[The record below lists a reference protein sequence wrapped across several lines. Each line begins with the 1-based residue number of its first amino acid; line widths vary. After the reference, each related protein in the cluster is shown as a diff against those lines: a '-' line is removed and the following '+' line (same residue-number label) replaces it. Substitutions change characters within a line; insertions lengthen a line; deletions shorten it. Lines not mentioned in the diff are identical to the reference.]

1 MRGFFKN
8 VSSEIRSNMPSAGQ
22 EAAKTFK
29 GAFDKAASDTGKGA
43 VNQITDTLGKSIPRL
58 RNEAAAAGKALS
70 AATDEAARSAGA
82 LIAAREREE
91 SAATALAAAEKQLAS
106 ARSSG
111 SAERVSR
118 AERAHEAALKASAAA
133 NKEADSAAASHSRA
147 LGKVEQATREADAAT
162 DALKAA
168 TDASAREARES
179 ATGLR
184 GLIARLRETASA
196 ADDVEDSTRGMGK
209 GLSGISLS
217 LRSMVGPAVGLAAV
231 IGVGGFAGEVIAAS
245 DATDKFKSTL
255 NFAGLDAGV
264 IDKLTQSTKAYADAT
279 VYDLADIQSITA
291 QLAANGVAD
300 YDRLAEAAGN
310 LNAVAGGTAETYGS
324 VGMVLTQTAGQGKL
338 TTENWNQLADAIP
351 GASGKLQEALLQAGA
366 YTGNFREAME
376 KGEISAEEFN
386 AAILSLGFEEA
397 AVEAARSTS
406 TIEGAAGNLQATIV
420 SGFQGLLDEIKPSVT
435 GLLGWLSE
443 AIGAGF
449 DWIPEHTDEIKAM
462 AAAIATAAVAWGAF
476 SILTSV
482 RAWLDGLTLSQKLLN
497 LAMKANPVGI
507 IITLIAALVGGLVL
521 LYNKN
526 EDFRLKVQELGK
538 TVVAVWQEHI
548 WPAISTVW
556 DWVTGTLIPGFQS
569 VWNIL
574 ANGDF
579 DGNLFGLEEDSGFV
593 DFLFTVRDAAIAV
606 WDWISGTLIPGIQ
619 SVWNILANGDFD
631 GNLFGLEEDSGFVDF
646 LFTVRDAAIQVWDW
660 VSGTLIP
667 GVQSFWNDVLSP
679 IITTVGAA
687 VVEAWTQYIWP
698 ALQAAWSWVSGTL
711 IPGVQSFWNDVLS
724 PIITT
729 VGAAVVEAWTQYIWP
744 ALQAAWSWIS
754 GTLIPGVQAFWAAN
768 IKPVVD
774 QVVRII
780 VEAWT
785 QYIWPALQAAWSWI
799 SGTLIPLV
807 QQVWREYVQPIVSAI
822 GTLIKATWESII
834 APTLSALWAF
844 ITGVLAPV
852 IQWLW
857 NNIVGPSFRAMGA
870 LIGWTW
876 DYAIKPA
883 LSALWAF
890 ITNFVA
896 PTISWLW
903 NNIVSPAFSGIK
915 TIITTAVNFLVETV
929 FPKIKSTIETIGN
942 GFTTFKETATKA
954 FNAVKAAAAK
964 PINFVI
970 RTVYTSGI
978 KKAFD
983 TIAEKVGLSL
993 RLPSVSA
1000 IPGYASGG
1008 QWKTMTPGYTPGKD
1022 IYTFY
1027 SPDGGGA
1034 LRLSGGEGIIRPDSL
1049 RALGGK
1055 RWLDAVNASRG
1066 RGLANVGDVGRGA
1079 VAFAE
1084 GGIWGRL
1091 KEGFDSAVAWVG
1103 STAEAVGEIFS
1114 DPIGAITNLVAKPAN
1129 ALLATMGGDFW
1140 SQTIK
1145 TLPGKWLS
1153 SIKEWFKKG
1162 TETAGGA
1169 AGGPATGL
1177 VGAARKA
1184 IGVPYV
1190 WGGSSIPPG
1199 LDCSGLVYWAARQLG
1214 WGWPRLTAA
1223 GYQSAAQPVSGRAPG
1238 DLLFWGHPAWH
1249 VAIASTPGRMV
1260 ESPRPGLSVRE
1271 TAIWGSPT
1279 VGRYGARK
1287 YDSGGVL
1294 PPGVTAAVNLTR
1306 RPEAILT
1313 GPQWDS
1319 VSRLADRGADLAT
1332 ALDGLELA
1340 LRLDNGEQLDAHI
1353 EVVADTVAR
1362 RRARLAGRGR

>member
-1 MRGFFKN
+1 MAGYQAGNVFVDVVPSMRGFFKN

-29 GAFDKAASDTGKGA
+29 GAFDKAASDTGKGV

-70 AATDEAARSAGA
+70 AATDEAARSGGA
-82 LIAAREREE
+82 LLSAREKEE

-118 AERAHEAALKASAAA
+118 AERAHEAALRASAAA

-196 ADDVEDSTRGMGK
+196 ADDVEDSTLAMGK
-209 GLSGISLS
+209 GLGGVSLS
-217 LRSMVGPAVGLAAV
+217 LRSLVGPAVGLAAA

-255 NFAGLDAGV
+255 NFAGLDASV

-449 DWIPEHTDEIKAM
+449 AWIPEHTDEIKAM
-462 AAAIATAAVAWGAF
+462 AAVITTAAIAWGAF

-497 LAMKANPVGI
+497 LAMNANPVGI
-507 IITLIAALVGGLVL
+507 VITLIAALVGGLVL

-526 EDFRLKVQELGK
+526 EAFRLKVQELGA
-538 TVVAVWQEHI
+538 TIVAIWQEHI
-548 WPAISTVW
+548 WPAIS
-556 DWVTGTLIPGFQS
+556 
-569 VWNIL
+569 
-574 ANGDF
+574 
-579 DGNLFGLEEDSGFV
+579 
-593 DFLFTVRDAAIAV
+593 AV

-619 SVWNILANGDFD
+619 SVWNILANGEFD
-631 GNLFGLEEDSGFVDF
+631 GNLFGLEADSGFVDF
-646 LFTVRDAAIQVWDW
+646 LFTVRDTAMAVWDW
-660 VSGTLIP
+660 ISGTLIPGLQSFWTDVLWPIITTVGTAITDAWTNVIWPALQAAWNWISGTLIP
-667 GVQSFWNDVLSP
+667 GVQSFWAD
-679 IITTVGAA
+679 
-687 VVEAWTQYIWP
+687 
-698 ALQAAWSWVSGTL
+698 
-711 IPGVQSFWNDVLS
+711 
-724 PIITT
+724 
-729 VGAAVVEAWTQYIWP
+729 
-744 ALQAAWSWIS
+744 
-754 GTLIPGVQAFWAAN
+754 N
-768 IKPVVD
+768 IQPVVD
-774 QVVRII
+774 QVTRII

-785 QYIWPALQAAWSWI
+785 QYIWPALQAAWNWI

-807 QQVWREYVQPIVSAI
+807 QQVWRDYVQPIVSAI
-822 GTLIKATWESII
+822 GTLIAATWTNVIQP
-834 APTLSALWAF
+834 ALSALWSF

-852 IQWLW
+852 ISWLW
-857 NNIVGPSFRAMGA
+857 NNIVGPAFRGIGTI
-870 LIGWTW
+870 IGWAW
-876 DYAIKPA
+876 DYVIKPA
-883 LSALWAF
+883 LSGLWAY
-890 ITNFVA
+890 ISNVLA

-903 NNIVSPAFSGIK
+903 NNIVAPSFNGIK
-915 TIITTAVNFLVETV
+915 TVVTTVINFLVDSV
-929 FPKIKSTIETIGN
+929 FPRIKSTVESIGN
-942 GFTTFKETATKA
+942 GFTTFKETATNA
-954 FNAVKAAAAK
+954 FNAVKGAAAK

-1008 QWKTMTPGYTPGKD
+1008 QWRTMTPGYTPGKD

-1055 RWLDAVNASRG
+1055 PWLDAVNASRG
-1066 RGLANVGDVGRGA
+1066 RGLANVGDTGRGA
-1079 VAFAE
+1079 VAFAD
-1084 GGIWGRL
+1084 GGIWDKL
-1091 KEGFDSAVAWVG
+1091 QDKVAGGV
-1103 STAEAVGEIFS
+1103 EAVTGWVTSAADAVEEILS
-1114 DPIGAITNLVAKPAN
+1114 DPLGAITNLVAKPAY
-1129 ALLATMGGDFW
+1129 ALLDTMGSDFW
-1140 SQTIK
+1140 AQTIK
-1145 TLPGKWLS
+1145 AMPGKWLEQ
-1153 SIKEWFKKG
+1153 IKTWFKKG

-1169 AGGPATGL
+1169 AGGPVTSL
-1177 VGAARKA
+1177 VAAARKA

-1223 GYQSAAQPVSGRAPG
+1223 GYQSGSRPVSGKSPG

-1260 ESPRPGLSVRE
+1260 EAPRPGLSVRE

-1279 VGRYGARK
+1279 VGRYGGARK

-1294 PPGVTAAVNLTR
+1294 PPGLTAAVNLSR

-1332 ALDGLELA
+1332 VLDGLEMA
-1340 LRLDNGEQLDAHI
+1340 LVLDNGEQLDAHI
-1353 EVVADTVAR
+1353 EVVADDVAR

>member
-82 LIAAREREE
+82 LIAARDKEE

-217 LRSMVGPAVGLAAV
+217 LRSMIGPAVGLAAV

-366 YTGNFREAME
+366 FTGNFREAME

-462 AAAIATAAVAWGAF
+462 GAAVATAAIAWGAF

-497 LAMKANPVGI
+497 LAMNANPVGI

-593 DFLFTVRDAAIAV
+593 DFLFTVRDAAIQV

-660 VSGTLIP
+660 ISGTLIP
-667 GVQSFWNDVLSP
+667 GIQSFWHDTLSP
-679 IITTVGAA
+679 IISTVGAA
-687 VVEAWTQYIWP
+687 VVEAWTQ
-698 ALQAAWSWVSGTL
+698 
-711 IPGVQSFWNDVLS
+711 D
-724 PIITT
+724 
-729 VGAAVVEAWTQYIWP
+729 
-744 ALQAAWSWIS
+744 
-754 GTLIPGVQAFWAAN
+754 
-768 IKPVVD
+768 
-774 QVVRII
+774 
-780 VEAWT
+780 
-785 QYIWPALQAAWSWI
+785 IWPALQAAWSWI

-822 GTLIKATWESII
+822 GTLIRATWENII
-834 APTLSALWAF
+834 APVLRALWAF

-852 IQWLW
+852 IGWLW
-857 NNIVGPSFRAMGA
+857 NNIVGPAFRAMGTI
-870 LIGWTW
+870 IGWAW

-883 LSALWAF
+883 LSALWTY
-890 ITNFVA
+890 IKVVLA

-903 NNIVSPAFSGIK
+903 NNIVEPAFAGIK
-915 TIITTAVNFLVETV
+915 TIITTAVSFLVETV
-929 FPKIKSTIETIGN
+929 FPKIKSTIESVGN
-942 GFTTFKETATKA
+942 GFTTFKEAATKA
-954 FNAVKAAAAK
+954 FDAVKSAAAK

-1008 QWKTMTPGYTPGKD
+1008 QWRTMTPGYTPGKD
-1022 IYTFY
+1022 VYTFY

-1091 KEGFDSAVAWVG
+1091 REGFDSAVAWVG

-1145 TLPGKWLS
+1145 AMPAKWLS

-1223 GYQSAAQPVSGRAPG
+1223 GYQSGSKPVSGKAPG

-1260 ESPRPGLSVRE
+1260 EAPRPGLSVRE

-1294 PPGVTAAVNLTR
+1294 PPGVTAAVNLTK